1 MIKKIVW
8 DYVLNDG
15 YVCIIKCIPKFP
27 NLKCI
32 PKIKLDDGLNN
43 EGKDSNST
51 KKVVYKE
58 DFGNVQ

>member
-1 MIKKIVW
+1 
-8 DYVLNDG
+8 
-15 YVCIIKCIPKFP
+15 
-27 NLKCI
+27 LKCI
-32 PKIKLDDGLNN
+32 WANFGKIKLDDGLNN